1 MAAVQQ
7 EGVLRAFLD
16 TVDTL
21 VEDDFDLIDV
31 LHRLCAR
38 SVEFL
43 DVAAVGI
50 MLADPHGDLHML
62 AASDESERMLALFG
76 AQSRQGPCPV
86 SYRSGQPCLDVDLA
100 SDHKTGELAAFAAR
114 AREMGFVTAHALPM
128 RLRRR
133 TVGALGVL
141 HTAPGPLT
149 SRGTRLGQTLADV
162 ATIAILQHRTI
173 EHGNVERAQ
182 LQNALTSRIVIE
194 QAKGILAE
202 RWQVRVDEAF
212 RTMRSYAR
220 SHHARLD
227 EVSRQVIDGGIDT
240 ERLRAGAAG
249 KAGKAG
255 RTGR

>member
-1 MAAVQQ
+1 MMTAAQQ

-21 VEDDFDLIDV
+21 VEDFDLIDV
-31 LHRLCAR
+31 LHRLCVR

-50 MLADPHGDLHML
+50 MLADPHDDLHML
-62 AASDESERMLALFG
+62 AASDESERIQALFD
-76 AQSRQGPCPV
+76 AQSRQGPCPS
-86 SYRSGQPCLDVDLA
+86 SYRSGEPRLNVDLT
-100 SDHKTGELAAFAAR
+100 SDHRSGEDSVFAER
-114 AREMGFVTAHALPM
+114 ARQLGFVRAHALPL

-133 TVGALGVL
+133 SVGALGVF
-141 HTAPGPLT
+141 HTAPRPL
-149 SRGTRLGQTLADV
+149 SERGTELGRTLADV

-173 EHGNVERAQ
+173 EHRNVERAQ

-202 RWQVRVDEAF
+202 RWRTRVDEAF
-212 RTMRSYAR
+212 QIMRSYAR

-227 EVSRQVIDGGIDT
+227 EVSRRVIDGDIDT
-240 ERLRAGAAG
+240 DQLRAG
-249 KAGKAG
+249 
-255 RTGR
+255 RIR

>member
-1 MAAVQQ
+1 MMAAAQQ

-31 LHRLCAR
+31 LHRLCVR

-50 MLADPHGDLHML
+50 MLADPHDDLHLL
-62 AASDESERMLALFG
+62 AASDESERMLALFD
-76 AQSRQGPCPV
+76 AQSRQGPGPS
-86 SYRSGQPCLDVDLA
+86 SYRSGRPCVDVDL
-100 SDHKTGELAAFAAR
+100 SPDHRTGEAGLFAAR
-114 AREMGFVTAHALPM
+114 ARELGFIRAHALPM

-133 TVGALGVL
+133 TVGALGIL
-141 HTAPGPLT
+141 HTAPTPLT
-149 SRGTRLGQTLADV
+149 ERGTRLGQTLADV

-212 RTMRSYAR
+212 TAMRSYAR

-227 EVSRQVIDGGIDT
+227 EVSRLVIDGDIDT
-240 ERLRAGAAG
+240 EQLRAGS
-249 KAGKAG
+249 AG
-255 RTGR
+255 R